1 MTNLFSFTHDGE
13 KLVGTQAGVYQD
25 GTPAIDILTEDGEP
39 YVRLTVCVPG
49 TKLAPNEFLVKDWS
63 ENLPT
68 FNRLQALGLIKPTGR
83 TVPTGFV
90 QAKVCTLGA

>member
-1 MTNLFSFTHDGE
+1 MTNLFSFERDGE

-39 YVRLTVCVPG
+39 DLRLTVCVPG
-49 TKLAPNEFLVKDWS
+49 TKLAPNEFLVKDWT
-63 ENLPT
+63 ENAPT
-68 FNRLQALGLIKPTGR
+68 YALLVSLGVIKPTGR

-90 QAKVCTLGA
+90 QAKVCTLGQ

>member
-1 MTNLFSFTHDGE
+1 MTNLFSFTNYEGE
-13 KLVGTQAGVYQD
+13 KLAGTQAGVYQD

-39 YVRLTVCVPG
+39 YLRLTVCVPG
-49 TKLAPNEFLVKDWS
+49 TKLAPGEFLVKDWT

-68 FNRLQALGLIKPTGR
+68 YNRLLALGIIKPTGR

-90 QAKVCTLGA
+90 QAKVCTLA